1 MTYAACQEHECGKDE
16 MFTGPVIETVC
27 SFVDNPRATAPT
39 VADIY
44 NTHLKQWGEYWNET
58 CDTHHSTAVTYT
70 RGTDL
75 ASFAWP
81 LYPHPEV
88 TDYLYLLCRIIEAPN
103 CTNLT
108 MSVTGGWRIQAGPTF
123 SSIWRQRGVDQK
135 PPPHLVSRGAG
146 GAQGVFVR

>member
-1 MTYAACQEHECGKDE
+1 MTYGACQEHQCGKDE
-16 MFTGPVIETVC
+16 MFVGPVIETVC

-39 VADIY
+39 VLDIY
-44 NTHLKQWGEYWNET
+44 NTHLKQWGDYWNEV
-58 CDTHHSTAVTYT
+58 CDTHHSAAVTYT

-88 TDYLYLLCRIIEAPN
+88 TDCLLCRIIDAPN

-108 MSVTGGWRIQAGPTF
+108 MSVTVGW
-123 SSIWRQRGVDQK
+123 
-135 PPPHLVSRGAG
+135 
-146 GAQGVFVR
+146 